1 MQKKHKDF
9 STMLRA
15 PDDALHIYTDGSS
28 SPQPDGTRKAG
39 AGVYVEEEGGDGGGS
54 GRGAS
59 AKVRYLSRKGF
70 GWLGVFESE
79 GGPGTVVDRGS

>member
-1 MQKKHKDF
+1 
-9 STMLRA
+9 MLWRREVGWRA
-15 PDDALHIYTDGSS
+15 FLF
-28 SPQPDGTRKAG
+28 RC
-39 AGVYVEEEGGDGGGS
+39 VLEEGGDGGGS